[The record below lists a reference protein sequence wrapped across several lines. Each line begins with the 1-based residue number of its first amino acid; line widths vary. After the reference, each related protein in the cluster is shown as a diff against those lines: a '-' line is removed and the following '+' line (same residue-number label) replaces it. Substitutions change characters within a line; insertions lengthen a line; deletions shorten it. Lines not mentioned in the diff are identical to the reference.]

1 MYAVLYHNE
10 VIMELVVVS
19 SIIIIGQM
27 LGIGI
32 VLKFIGEMLYGR

>member
-10 VIMELVVVS
+10 VVMEVGIVS

-32 VLKFIGEMLYGR
+32 VLKFIGEMYER

>member
-10 VIMELVVVS
+10 VIMEVGIVS

-32 VLKFIGEMLYGR
+32 VLKFIGEMYER

>member
-1 MYAVLYHNE
+1 
-10 VIMELVVVS
+10 MEQGIIS

-32 VLKFIGEMLYGR
+32 VLKFIGELYG

>member
-1 MYAVLYHNE
+1 
-10 VIMELVVVS
+10 MEIGIVS

-32 VLKFIGEMLYGR
+32 VLKFIGEMYER

>member
-1 MYAVLYHNE
+1 
-10 VIMELVVVS
+10 MEIGIVS

-32 VLKFIGEMLYGR
+32 VLKFIGELYG

>member
-1 MYAVLYHNE
+1 
-10 VIMELVVVS
+10 MEIVS

-32 VLKFIGEMLYGR
+32 VLKFIGEMYER

>member
-1 MYAVLYHNE
+1 MEVVL
-10 VIMELVVVS
+10 VS

-32 VLKFIGEMLYGR
+32 VLKFIGEMYER

>member
-10 VIMELVVVS
+10 VIMELVVS
-19 SIIIIGQM
+19 SSIIIGQM

>member
-10 VIMELVVVS
+10 VVMEIVS

-32 VLKFIGEMLYGR
+32 VLKFIGELYG